1 MDMRGFC
8 LSSDFPEK
16 GVGWLTIEKPEIRNP
31 YDAILEPVAV
41 CPCTSDV
48 HSAKANIGGGGAAS
62 NLILGK
68 TGQKRPDIVLGHEA
82 VGRIVE
88 VGELVADFK
97 VGDIV
102 AVPCVTP
109 NWLTSEVQ
117 DGWYMHSGGQAGG
130 RFTSLRDHGVFG
142 EFFRIP
148 FADMNLARIP
158 EGVSLAAGVLATDMI
173 TTGFSAVEMADV
185 QYGDTVVVIGIGPV
199 GLMSVAGAA
208 LHGAGRIIAIGDRP
222 ICRRLAMEY
231 GAEKVFSYKDGSIK
245 DQVKEYLGGAK
256 ADAVILAGGNEATVT
271 EALGMLHVY
280 GRLANLLG
288 ISKEI
293 VINPADSGAFCAH
306 KTMVGNLC
314 PGGRVRTERLL
325 SVVMSGRLDVD
336 KLITHEFHGLD
347 GIEPAFDLMAEKP
360 VDLVKPIVYI

>member
-1 MDMRGFC
+1 MKGFC

-16 GVGWLTIEKPEIRNP
+16 GVGWKEIAKPEIRNP

-41 CPCTSDV
+41 SPCTSDV
-48 HSAKANIGGGGAAS
+48 HSARANIGGGNAAS

-82 VGRIVE
+82 VGRVVE
-88 VGELVADFK
+88 VGSLITDIK

-109 NWLTSEVQ
+109 NWLTPEIQ
-117 DGWYMHSGGQAGG
+117 EGWYQHSGGQAGG

-142 EFFRIP
+142 EYFRIP

-158 EGVSLAAGVLATDMI
+158 EGVSLAAGVMATDMI

-185 QYGDTVVVIGIGPV
+185 SYGDTVVVIGIGPV

-208 LHGAGRIIAIGDRP
+208 LRGAGRIIAIGDRP
-222 ICRRLAMEY
+222 ITRKLAVEY
-231 GAEKVFSYKDGSIK
+231 GAETTLSYKDGDIK
-245 DQVKEYLGGAK
+245 EQVKDMLGGAR
-256 ADAVILAGGNEATVT
+256 ADAVIIAGGNEETVSQ
-271 EALGMLHVY
+271 AMGMLHVY
-280 GRLANLLG
+280 GRVASLLG
-288 ISKEI
+288 LSKEI
-293 VINPADSGAFCAH
+293 RLNPGDTGAFCAH
-306 KTMVGNLC
+306 KTVTGNLC

-325 SVVMSGRLDVD
+325 AIVKSGRLDAD
-336 KLITHEFHGLD
+336 KLISHEFRGLD
-347 GIEPAFDLMAEKP
+347 AIEPAFDLMANKP
-360 VDLVKPIVYI
+360 AELVKPIVYI